1 MRMVRLLVAIALAAV
16 AHPQTRQA
24 VTPEVS
30 TANIPANLPA
40 QKVGPNDLIGVSVYD
55 AAEFSR
61 TIRIGADG
69 MIRFPMMKQTIRAA
83 GKLPAE
89 IEAAIAQALK
99 DEELIIDP
107 FVTVTVAEY
116 HSRPISVAGAV
127 RRPLTFQAAGGVTL
141 LDAIAR
147 AEGLSSDAGS
157 EILLSRPQRSGE
169 SRNETVRADSE
180 PLPGFIQRI
189 AVRGLIDR
197 ADPELNVEL
206 TGGEEI
212 RVPEVGKVF
221 VVGNVR
227 KPGSFRLADDSET
240 TVLKVLALSEGLLPY
255 AAKMAF
261 IYRREGGDGAK
272 NEIPIELKRIMDR
285 KSPDVPLAAN
295 DVLYI
300 PDNTGKRA
308 AFTVLERVLLFG
320 TTAGATAVAIRR

>member
-1 MRMVRLLVAIALAAV
+1 MVRLLVAIVLAA
-16 AHPQTRQA
+16 AAYPQPRQA

-40 QKVGPNDLIGVSVYD
+40 QRVGPNDLVAVSVYD

-61 TIRIGADG
+61 TVRIGPDG
-69 MIRFPMMKQTIRAA
+69 TIRFPMMKRTIQAA
-83 GKLPAE
+83 GRLPAE
-89 IEAAIAQALK
+89 IESAIAAALIA
-99 DEELIIDP
+99 ENLIVDP
-107 FVTVTVAEY
+107 FVTVTVVEY

-127 RRPLTFQAAGGVTL
+127 RKPLTFQAVGGISL

-147 AEGLSSDAGS
+147 AEGLSPEAGA
-157 EILLSRPQRSGE
+157 EILISRPQRQV
-169 SRNETVRADSE
+169 SRNGTDRANAE
-180 PLPGFIQRI
+180 QVPGFIQRI
-189 AVRGLIDR
+189 PVKGLIDR

-212 RVPEVGKVF
+212 RVPEMGKVF

-227 KPGSFRLADDSET
+227 RPGSYRMSDDTET

-255 AAKMAF
+255 AGKMAF
-261 IYRREGGDGAK
+261 IYRREGGEGAK
-272 NEIPIELKRIMDR
+272 NEIPIELKKIMER
-285 KSPDVPLAAN
+285 KSPDVPLAQN
-295 DVLYI
+295 DVLYV

-308 AFTVLERVLLFG
+308 AFSVLERMLLFG